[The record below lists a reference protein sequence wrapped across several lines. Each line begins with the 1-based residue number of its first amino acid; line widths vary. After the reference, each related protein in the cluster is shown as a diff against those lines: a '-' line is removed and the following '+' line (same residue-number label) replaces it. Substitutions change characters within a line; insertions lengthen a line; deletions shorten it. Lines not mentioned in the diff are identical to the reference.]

1 MKKIYLLAAAVG
13 MAGVAS
19 AQMAATSFQRIN
31 ENREVKTTLVSA
43 ERAAGD
49 ILFQDDFQTTT
60 NWTVTNDGL
69 QGDWASVTPDP
80 QNMIDYMG
88 GGMTS
93 ATAANGYYF
102 FDGVQFLLAG
112 SVDPQDSKLEMNL
125 GADCSAPGIT
135 SISLQFDQR
144 YRAFNT
150 DETWVE
156 VSIDG
161 GATWPNMYQV
171 NADAE
176 GNGATLQTTE
186 FINIVGAG
194 EADVRV
200 RFRWICTSDDDGFGS
215 GYGWAVDDVKI
226 IETWDNDHKMVNA
239 YPTMGAQMLDYYQI
253 PTSQIAPITFT
264 GEVCNNGAAAQ
275 NGSKFNANVTGMET
289 FTTASTPGILA
300 VAACDSVSGLAP
312 FTPVAGAGD
321 YDVAMYFDA
330 IETEQVTAG
339 DTLYGTITV
348 TDDVYSRDNG
358 IIGGRISNVS
368 SQPGLSMKIGNIM
381 DINADMTVGYVQV
394 GISDQ
399 SGTAVGQLINV
410 EIQKYNAGTDAYEFL
425 EVSADYTILAGDEGT
440 LVEIPLNNNVD
451 LVAGDDILVMAGHY
465 GGTDEV
471 AFMYAQT
478 TFEGSVIGYTDDGSS
493 FSLLEPGAIIVR
505 LVEKDLVDQSIDE
518 NGVVASTSVYPNPA
532 NDVATVNFTLNEVA
546 NVSIEVV
553 DYTGKVISTENLGSV
568 ANGAHTV
575 NTSNVAE
582 GIYFVNL
589 VVNGNVTTN
598 KLVVSKK

>member
-19 AQMAATSFQRIN
+19 AQTTATSFQKVTEQN
-31 ENREVKTTLVSA
+31 GEVRKALFSA

-49 ILFQDDFQTTT
+49 VLFEDDFATTT
-60 NWTVTNDGL
+60 DWTVTDDGIGSDTWL
-69 QGDWASVTPDP
+69 HQTAAS
-80 QNMIDYMG
+80 QNMTDYMG
-88 GGMTS
+88 AMAST
-93 ATAANGYYF
+93 TAGNGHF
-102 FDGVQFLLAG
+102 WFNGIDNLLAG
-112 SVDPQDSKLEMNL
+112 NVDPQDSKLAMNVN
-125 GADCSAPGIT
+125 ADCSGAAAV
-135 SISLQFDQR
+135 SLQFEQR
-144 YRAFNT
+144 YRPFNT

-156 VSIDG
+156 VSTDG
-161 GATWPNMYQV
+161 GVSWPNTYEI
-171 NADAE
+171 NAAIPFGE
-176 GNGATLQTTE
+176 TTQNT
-186 FINIVGAG
+186 IILNIAGAG
-194 EADVRV
+194 STDVRV
-200 RFRWICTSDDDGFGS
+200 RFRWICTSDDDQYGS
-215 GYGWAVDDVKI
+215 GFGWAVDDVKI
-226 IETWDNDHKMVNA
+226 IETWNNDHKIVNA
-239 YPTMGAQMLDYYQI
+239 YPTMGAQNLDYYQI

-264 GEVCNNGAAAQ
+264 GEVCNNGAADQTA
-275 NGSKFNANVTGMET
+275 SKFNANVTGMET

-300 VAACDSVSGLAP
+300 VSACDSVSGLTQ
-312 FTPVAGAGD
+312 FTPSAGTGD
-321 YDVAMYFDA
+321 YNVAMYFDA
-330 IETEQVTAG
+330 TETEEVTDG
-339 DTLYGTITV
+339 DTINRVITI

-358 IIGGRISNVS
+358 LISGRISNVS

-394 GISDQ
+394 GIASQ

-410 EIQKYNAGTDAYEFL
+410 EIQKYNSATDAYEYL
-425 EVSADYTILAGDEGT
+425 MNSADYTVAAGDEGA
-440 LVEIPLNNNVD
+440 LVEIQLSDNVD

-478 TFEGSVIGYTDDGSS
+478 TFEQTVIGYTDDGNS
-493 FSLLEPGAIIVR
+493 FSLLDPGAIIVR
-505 LVEKDLVDQSIDE
+505 LVEKEIVDQSINE
-518 NGVVASTSVYPNPA
+518 NNVVASTSVYPNPA
-532 NDVATVNFTLNEVA
+532 NDVATVNFQLNEVA

-568 ANGAHTV
+568 SNGAHTV